1 MAKRMTA
8 VILLCVLLIGMLCM
22 LTGCVKV
29 GSCEECGQTGK
40 LTKFKFKDASVE
52 WLYDDCLR
60 LAKFLTSW

>member
-8 VILLCVLLIGMLCM
+8 VILLCVLLIGM

-52 WLYDDCLR
+52 WLCDDCLR